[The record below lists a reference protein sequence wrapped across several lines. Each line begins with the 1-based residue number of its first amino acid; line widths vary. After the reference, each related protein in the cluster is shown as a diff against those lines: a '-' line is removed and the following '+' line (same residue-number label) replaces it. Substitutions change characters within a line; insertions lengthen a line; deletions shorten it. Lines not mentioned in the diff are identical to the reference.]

1 MDDPRETT
9 PASSSVGS
17 TPNALAV
24 QVDDPEAM
32 IAWYLSDEFD
42 EHLDRCFG
50 EAKREAIDE
59 RDRVLREHQK
69 AAARETN
76 P

>member
-1 MDDPRETT
+1 MDDPRDSQTT
-9 PASSSVGS
+9 QATGS
-17 TPNALAV
+17 TTQV
-24 QVDDPEAM
+24 QPPIDDAEAM

-69 AAARETN
+69 TIARESN